1 MANEQNLIPFNKRT
15 ESEQR
20 EYAKKGGQKSGEVRR
35 QRKAMKEQMEML
47 LALPFNLKDRQGNDV
62 ADMLSQLGIPKDSI
76 DNQMAMII
84 ALWKT
89 AVGNGKQ
96 QIQAVQEIRKI
107 VQDEQTASDDDK
119 VQIIDDLPDNDDEV
133 QIIDDLPD
141 EEVEGDAI

>member
-62 ADMLSQLGIPKDSI
+62 ADMLSQLGIPKESI

-107 VQDEQTASDDDK
+107 VQDEQTVSDDDR
-119 VQIIDDLPDNDDEV
+119 VQIINDLPNDKEDK
-133 QIIDDLPD
+133 QCK
-141 EEVEGDAI
+141 